1 MRRFLAPDTSRMLG
15 ARLRSRW
22 PNTGEHRTLVIVLDW
37 LGSVQIR
44 TRSSTRVELDLTR
57 ATAWTGWVLSALG
70 GYLVWLPH
78 IGALLGGIVVFGVGL
93 LLATL
98 RRRLVFDRDEGL
110 LRSEQRI
117 LGIRR
122 RAAIPLF
129 HLRAVVVAARRG
141 GMYVAY
147 VERRLGGTIHLDE
160 ARRSA
165 PLLALA
171 EAISEVAE
179 LRLVFDATTRVA
191 ASD

>member
-1 MRRFLAPDTSRMLG
+1 M
-15 ARLRSRW
+15 
-22 PNTGEHRTLVIVLDW
+22 LDW

-44 TRSSTRVELDLTR
+44 TRTSSRVELDLTR
-57 ATAWTGWVLSALG
+57 ATAWTGWAIAAVG
-70 GYLVWLPH
+70 GYLLWLSHVW
-78 IGALLGGIVVFGVGL
+78 ATLGGIVMIAAGL

-98 RRRLVFDRDEGL
+98 RRKLVFDREEGL

-117 LGIRR
+117 FGVRR
-122 RAAIPLF
+122 RAAVPLF

-141 GMYVAY
+141 GIYVAY

>member
-1 MRRFLAPDTSRMLG
+1 M
-15 ARLRSRW
+15 
-22 PNTGEHRTLVIVLDW
+22 LDW

-44 TRSSTRVELDLTR
+44 KRTGTRVELDLTR
-57 ATAWTGWVLSALG
+57 ATAWTGWGLGALG
-70 GYLVWLPH
+70 GYLCVRGGWGLLA
-78 IGALLGGIVVFGVGL
+78 GVVVLGLGVLLG
-93 LLATL
+93 TL
-98 RRRLVFDRDEGL
+98 RRKLVFDREEGL

-117 LGIRR
+117 FGIRR

-165 PLLALA
+165 PLLTLA

>member
-1 MRRFLAPDTSRMLG
+1 M
-15 ARLRSRW
+15 
-22 PNTGEHRTLVIVLDW
+22 LDW

-44 TRSSTRVELDLTR
+44 TRTSTRVELDLTR
-57 ATAWTGWVLSALG
+57 ATAWTGWALCAAG
-70 GYLVWLPH
+70 GYL
-78 IGALLGGIVVFGVGL
+78 ALLGRTWFTLGGVLVVAAGL

-117 LGIRR
+117 FGVRR
-122 RAAIPLF
+122 RTAIPLF
-129 HLRAVVVAARRG
+129 HLRAVVVAARR

>member
-1 MRRFLAPDTSRMLG
+1 M
-15 ARLRSRW
+15 
-22 PNTGEHRTLVIVLDW
+22 LDW

-44 TRSSTRVELDLTR
+44 KRSNSRVELDLTR
-57 ATAWTGWVLSALG
+57 ATAWTGWGLSAAG
-70 GYLVWLPH
+70 GYLCT
-78 IGALLGGIVVFGVGL
+78 LGGWVTLAGVVVFALGI

-98 RRRLVFDRDEGL
+98 RRRLVFDRDEGI

-117 LGIRR
+117 FGIRR
-122 RAAIPLF
+122 RSAIPLF

-171 EAISEVAE
+171 EAISEVTE

>member
-1 MRRFLAPDTSRMLG
+1 MLLHPVFAG
-15 ARLRSRW
+15 GPRW
-22 PNTGEHRTLVIVLDW
+22 PKPGEHRTLWIVLDW

-44 TRSSTRVELDLTR
+44 KRSDVRVELDLTR
-57 ATAWTGWVLSALG
+57 ATAWTGWGLCALG
-70 GYLVWLPH
+70 GYLCTLGPWPMF
-78 IGALLGGIVVFGVGL
+78 GGIVVFGVGI

-98 RRRLVFDRDEGL
+98 RRTLVFDRNEGL
-110 LRSEQRI
+110 LQSEQRI
-117 LGIRR
+117 LGVRR

-141 GMYVAY
+141 MYVAY

-160 ARRSA
+160 ARHSA
-165 PLLALA
+165 PLLTLA
-171 EAISEVAE
+171 EAISEVAG

>member
-1 MRRFLAPDTSRMLG
+1 
-15 ARLRSRW
+15 
-22 PNTGEHRTLVIVLDW
+22 VLDW

-44 TRSSTRVELDLTR
+44 TRSSSRVELDLTR
-57 ATAWTGWVLSALG
+57 ATAWTGWGLCALG
-70 GYLVWLPH
+70 GYLMTLGHAP
-78 IGALLGGIVVFGVGL
+78 ITLAGALVFALGI

-98 RRRLVFDRDEGL
+98 RRKLVFDRDEGL

-117 LGIRR
+117 LGVRR
-122 RAAIPLF
+122 RTAIPLF
-129 HLRAVVVAARRG
+129 HLRAVVVAARR

>member
-1 MRRFLAPDTSRMLG
+1 MCA
-15 ARLRSRW
+15 
-22 PNTGEHRTLVIVLDW
+22 V
-37 LGSVQIR
+37 
-44 TRSSTRVELDLTR
+44 
-57 ATAWTGWVLSALG
+57 G
-70 GYLVWLPH
+70 GYLMTLGHAW
-78 IGALLGGIVVFGVGL
+78 IGIAGALVLGLGV

-98 RRRLVFDRDEGL
+98 RRKLVFDRDEGL

-117 LGIRR
+117 FGVRR
-122 RAAIPLF
+122 RTAIPLF
-129 HLRAVVVAARRG
+129 HLRAVVVAARR

>member
-1 MRRFLAPDTSRMLG
+1 MS
-15 ARLRSRW
+15 
-22 PNTGEHRTLVIVLDW
+22 VLDW

-44 TRSSTRVELDLTR
+44 TRTQSRVELDLTR

-70 GYLVWLPH
+70 GYLISLGQLWAVAGGIAVLGVG
-78 IGALLGGIVVFGVGL
+78 ILLG
-93 LLATL
+93 TL

-117 LGIRR
+117 FGIRR

-141 GMYVAY
+141 GIYVAY

>member
-1 MRRFLAPDTSRMLG
+1 M
-15 ARLRSRW
+15 
-22 PNTGEHRTLVIVLDW
+22 LDW

-44 TRSSTRVELDLTR
+44 TRSGTRVELDLTR
-57 ATAWTGWVLSALG
+57 ATAWTGWGLCAVAGYLLTLGRIWFSLG
-70 GYLVWLPH
+70 GALILVLG
-78 IGALLGGIVVFGVGL
+78 ILLG
-93 LLATL
+93 TL
-98 RRRLVFDRDEGL
+98 RRKLVFDREEGL

-117 LGIRR
+117 FGIRR
-122 RAAIPLF
+122 QAAIPLF
-129 HLRAVVVAARRG
+129 HLRAVVVAARR

-165 PLLALA
+165 PLLELA

>member
-1 MRRFLAPDTSRMLG
+1 LRRAPALVGLAE
-15 ARLRSRW
+15 AR
-22 PNTGEHRTLVIVLDW
+22 RTPYASIVLDW

-44 TRSSTRVELDLTR
+44 TRTSARVELDLTR
-57 ATAWTGWVLSALG
+57 ATAWSGWGLSAVG
-70 GYLVWLPH
+70 GYLCWLGSVWIVL
-78 IGALLGGIVVFGVGL
+78 GVLVLALGV

-98 RRRLVFDRDEGL
+98 RRKLVFDRDEGL

-117 LGIRR
+117 LGVRR

-165 PLLALA
+165 PLLTLA

-179 LRLVFDATTRVA
+179 LRLVFDATTRAA

>member
-1 MRRFLAPDTSRMLG
+1 MVG
-15 ARLRSRW
+15 A
-22 PNTGEHRTLVIVLDW
+22 
-37 LGSVQIR
+37 
-44 TRSSTRVELDLTR
+44 
-57 ATAWTGWVLSALG
+57 
-70 GYLVWLPH
+70 
-78 IGALLGGIVVFGVGL
+78 GL

-98 RRRLVFDRDEGL
+98 RRKLVFDREEGL

-117 LGIRR
+117 FGVRR

>member
-1 MRRFLAPDTSRMLG
+1 
-15 ARLRSRW
+15 
-22 PNTGEHRTLVIVLDW
+22 VLDW

-44 TRSSTRVELDLTR
+44 TRTSTRVELDLTR
-57 ATAWTGWVLSALG
+57 ATAWAGWVLCALG
-70 GYLVWLPH
+70 GYCVVLG
-78 IGALLGGIVVFGVGL
+78 GAWILLGVAVFGLGM

-98 RRRLVFDRDEGL
+98 RRKLVFDRDEGL

-179 LRLVFDATTRVA
+179 LRLVFDATTRAA